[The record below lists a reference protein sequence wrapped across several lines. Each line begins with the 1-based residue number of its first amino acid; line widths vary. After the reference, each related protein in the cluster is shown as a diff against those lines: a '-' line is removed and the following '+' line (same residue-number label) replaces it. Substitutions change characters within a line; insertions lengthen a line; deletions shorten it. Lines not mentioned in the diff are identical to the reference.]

1 LTANAELSRTYA
13 VVVPSDDLWAL
24 CESAAL
30 ATGFSPDDARDLTAA
45 LMGGSLRSRP
55 GQGQGVQSLPKYL
68 TRVRNGVIDAQA
80 EIVEVRGS
88 GPMRLLDAG
97 RAHGGV
103 AATRAMGV
111 ALELSKTYG
120 IGAVG
125 VRNSTHL
132 GAAGYFAELATEQGC
147 IGVVFTNA
155 GPEIAP
161 WGATEAVVGTNPW
174 AVAVPTRQGWPV
186 VLDMANS
193 TSGKGMVRW
202 NQLTGDAIPDDWALT
217 TDGQRT
223 TDPVAALAGTLFPL
237 GGPKGYA
244 MAVIVDLLT
253 GALTG
258 SAIGKDCFGDAH
270 QDVGHL
276 VLALRIEAF
285 RPLAEFLDSVE
296 LLIDQIRRS
305 PRTDPD
311 QRVLVPGELE
321 HERRAARAV
330 NGVPIPR
337 DRFDG
342 LLEMASALELDRGLM
357 QRLEALV

>member
-1 LTANAELSRTYA
+1 M
-13 VVVPSDDLWAL
+13 VVPSDDLRAL

-45 LMGGSLRSRP
+45 LMEGSLRSRP

-68 TRVRNGVIDAQA
+68 TRVRDGVIDAQA

-103 AATRAMGV
+103 AATRAMDA
-111 ALELSKTYG
+111 ALELSETYG

-161 WGATEAVVGTNPW
+161 WGAAPKQSS
-174 AVAVPTRQGWPV
+174 APTRGRWRCRRAKGGLWCSIWRTRPR
-186 VLDMANS
+186 AREWS
-193 TSGKGMVRW
+193 AGTSSP
-202 NQLTGDAIPDDWALT
+202 GDAIPDDWALT

-244 MAVIVDLLT
+244 MAVIVD
-253 GALTG
+253 
-258 SAIGKDCFGDAH
+258 C
-270 QDVGHL
+270 
-276 VLALRIEAF
+276 
-285 RPLAEFLDSVE
+285 
-296 LLIDQIRRS
+296 
-305 PRTDPD
+305 
-311 QRVLVPGELE
+311 
-321 HERRAARAV
+321 
-330 NGVPIPR
+330 
-337 DRFDG
+337 
-342 LLEMASALELDRGLM
+342 
-357 QRLEALV
+357 

>member
-1 LTANAELSRTYA
+1 
-13 VVVPSDDLWAL
+13 
-24 CESAAL
+24 
-30 ATGFSPDDARDLTAA
+30 
-45 LMGGSLRSRP
+45 M
-55 GQGQGVQSLPKYL
+55 
-68 TRVRNGVIDAQA
+68 
-80 EIVEVRGS
+80 EVRGS

-111 ALELSKTYG
+111 ALELSETYG

-258 SAIGKDCFGDAH
+258 SAIGKDCFDEEH

-296 LLIDQIRRS
+296 LLIDQIRRFAT
-305 PRTDPD
+305 RGQMTQVN
-311 QRVLVPGELE
+311 QRVLRSDPHPGELGGTSV
-321 HERRAARAV
+321 ACCARASTAC
-330 NGVPIPR
+330 
-337 DRFDG
+337 RFQPT
-342 LLEMASALELDRGLM
+342 ASTGCCSRWHRRSSLTEDLIT
-357 QRLEALV
+357 RLQTCR